1 MDKISIKHLY
11 AVLAVVTFGLTV
23 PLGVQA
29 ETTRYAD
36 QPGMKAVPTN
46 SQATVGFTNSTKADS
61 SNAGQTENDNQTGE
75 NQGGQVSDK
84 QTTTVA
90 SPTDGITD
98 TAEVKQVAN
107 SGVSLPDTGEDTQK
121 AATISALGL
130 SMLIVLVLMS
140 LQRLRTDKNK

>member
-36 QPGMKAVPTN
+36 QPGMEAVPTN
-46 SQATVGFTNSTKADS
+46 NQATVGFTNSTKADS
-61 SNAGQTENDNQTGE
+61 SDAGQTDAGNHSSGNK
-75 NQGGQVSDK
+75 GGQVSDK

-107 SGVSLPDTGEDTQK
+107 PGVSLPDTGEDTQK
-121 AATISALGL
+121 VTTISALGL
-130 SMLIVLVLMS
+130 SMLIVLALMG
-140 LQRLRTDKNK
+140 LQHLRTGKNK

>member
-1 MDKISIKHLY
+1 MDAY
-11 AVLAVVTFGLTV
+11 AQAPVSPDNPNIEVVPAKSTV
-23 PLGVQA
+23 
-29 ETTRYAD
+29 
-36 QPGMKAVPTN
+36 
-46 SQATVGFTNSTKADS
+46 TVSFSDS
-61 SNAGQTENDNQTGE
+61 AKMDSGQTENDNQIGE

-121 AATISALGL
+121 AATISVLGL
-130 SMLIVLVLMS
+130 SMLIALALMG
-140 LQRLRTDKNK
+140 LQHLRTDKNK